1 MTPPRIIFF
10 GTPEVAARTLDGLLA
25 TELNVVGVV
34 SQPDRPRGR
43 GRKLEPTPVRRA
55 AEAAGLLF
63 WQPESCGA
71 EDFIAE
77 LETLEPDLFAVVA
90 YGQFIPKRLRRVPGL
105 APLNLHYSLLPAYRG
120 AAPVNWAL
128 VEGARRTGVSVQLV
142 ARRLDAG
149 DVLLRAALEVP
160 PEQTAPELFERLVP
174 LGTSTLIAA
183 LRHAPR
189 LIEAAHPQNEAAA
202 TRAPLLH
209 RDHGGL
215 DFRRP
220 ARELFDRWRGLLPWP
235 GVFCRLEGERLKVHR
250 CRVLEDADVHG
261 EPGTVTAI
269 EEMGWRVTC
278 GAGLLLIEELQQAG
292 RKRQDAAEFARGR
305 RLEAPFVLES
315 VEPRPKDAPRD

>member
-1 MTPPRIIFF
+1 MTQSRIIFF
-10 GTPEVAARTLDGLLA
+10 GTPKVAARTLNGLLA
-25 TELNVVGVV
+25 AGLKVIGVV

-43 GRKLEPTPVRRA
+43 RRRLEPTPVRRA
-55 AEAAGLLF
+55 AEAAGLPL
-63 WQPESCGA
+63 WQPESCGGEA
-71 EDFIAE
+71 FIAE
-77 LETLEPDLFAVVA
+77 LETLKPDLFAVVA
-90 YGQFIPKRLRRVPGL
+90 YGQFIPKRLRRVPTL

-128 VEGARRTGVSVQLV
+128 IEGARRTGVSVQRV

-149 DVLLRAALEVP
+149 DVLLSAALEVP
-160 PEQTAPELFERLVP
+160 PEQTAPELFERLIP
-174 LGTSTLIAA
+174 LGTGTLAAA
-183 LRHAPR
+183 LRHAPK

-202 TRAPLLH
+202 TRAPLLR

-235 GVFCRLEGERLKVHR
+235 GVFCGLEGERLKVHR
-250 CRVLEDADVHG
+250 CRALEDADAHG

-269 EEMGWRVTC
+269 DETGWRVAC
-278 GAGLLLIEELQQAG
+278 GCGVLLIEELQQAG
-292 RKRQDAAEFARGR
+292 KRHQGAAEFARGR
-305 RLEAPFVLES
+305 RLSPPFVLES